1 MNEKLAIEILKQASL
16 ETTTGACENCPRKD
30 KNKTCI
36 GCLDDAKDILLNH
49 IDNLQFKID
58 KAIEIL
64 NDGLKQLDER
74 NRCEVYSEEYLEN
87 ARDILK
93 EDK

>member
-1 MNEKLAIEILKQASL
+1 MNNREIAGVKVVVSG
-16 ETTTGACENCPRKD
+16 ETYDEYKGTLQEQ
-30 KNKTCI
+30 
-36 GCLDDAKDILLNH
+36 
-49 IDNLQFKID
+49 IDNLQSKID

-74 NRCEVYSEEYLEN
+74 NRCEVYIEEYLEN

-93 EDK
+93 AKENKHENNRFIK

>member
-1 MNEKLAIEILKQASL
+1 MNKYLKDGLESL
-16 ETTTGACENCPRKD
+16 
-30 KNKTCI
+30 
-36 GCLDDAKDILLNH
+36 KDISEGAVPPEVFCLSAKAILEH
-49 IDNLQFKID
+49 INNLQSKID